1 MTKLQVFECLQN
13 YPVITSSEMIYDSD
27 SNINIPRYAVVEVIE
42 ASEKMYHY
50 YHFNEKTGT
59 FAVRAFTTDESLYI
73 NYLMNNRADL
83 LLNMLNSG
91 TLYKNVRRLIR
102 KADSTVEHQ
111 AAVWAENSKE
121 VQLTLKTKDET
132 KYRRLLEGLYSA
144 AQDEIYP
151 AMLYV

>member
-1 MTKLQVFECLQN
+1 MTKLQVFECIQN
-13 YPVITSSEMIYDSD
+13 YPGITSSEMIYDSD
-27 SNINIPRYAVVEVIE
+27 SNINIPRYAVVEVLE
-42 ASEKMYHY
+42 DSEKMYHY

-59 FAVRAFTTDESLYI
+59 FSVRAFTSDESLYI

-83 LLNMLNSG
+83 LLDMLNSG

-102 KADSTVEHQ
+102 KADSAVEHQ

-121 VQLTLKTKDET
+121 VQLTLESKDET
-132 KYRRLLEGLYSA
+132 KYRKLLAGVQSA
-144 AQDEIYP
+144 AQEEIYP

>member
-1 MTKLQVFECLQN
+1 MTKLQVFECIKN
-13 YPVITSSEMIYDSD
+13 YPGITSSEMIYDSD

-50 YHFNEKTGT
+50 YHYYEKTGT
-59 FAVRAFTTDESLYI
+59 FSVRAFTSDENLYI

-102 KADSTVEHQ
+102 KADSAVEHQ
-111 AAVWAENSKE
+111 AAVWAESNEE
-121 VQLTLKTKDET
+121 VQLTLKSKDEI
-132 KYRRLLEGLYSA
+132 KYRKLLEGLYSA

>member
-1 MTKLQVFECLQN
+1 MTKLQVFECIKN
-13 YPVITSSEMIYDSD
+13 YPGITSSEMIYDSD

-59 FAVRAFTTDESLYI
+59 FSVRAFTSDENLYI

-102 KADSTVEHQ
+102 KADSAVEHQ
-111 AAVWAENSKE
+111 TAVWAGSNEE
-121 VQLTLKTKDET
+121 VQLTLKSKDEI
-132 KYRRLLEGLYSA
+132 KYRKLLEGLYSA